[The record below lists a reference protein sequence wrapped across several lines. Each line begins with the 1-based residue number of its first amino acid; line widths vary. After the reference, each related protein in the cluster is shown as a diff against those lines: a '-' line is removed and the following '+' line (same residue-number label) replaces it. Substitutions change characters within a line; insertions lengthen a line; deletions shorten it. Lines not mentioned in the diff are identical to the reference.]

1 MNAVLIHPPELTHL
15 RKHSTF
21 ARIDQNLTDK
31 EREARLS
38 FVDSDPSCAE
48 AYMFICDSDPN
59 DCELTQEYLR
69 ITTKQAELASLA
81 NWSPTLGARPS
92 IERFCPDF
100 VQTLS

>member
-1 MNAVLIHPPELTHL
+1 MHFGVTFLIIFGTETRL
-15 RKHSTF
+15 KNESKK
-21 ARIDQNLTDK
+21 NLTDK